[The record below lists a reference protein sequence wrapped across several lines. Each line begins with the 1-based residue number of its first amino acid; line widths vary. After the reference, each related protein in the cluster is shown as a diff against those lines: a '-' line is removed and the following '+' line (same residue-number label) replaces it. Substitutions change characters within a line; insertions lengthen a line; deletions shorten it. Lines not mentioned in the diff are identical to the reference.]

1 MESINL
7 MFKIDPNIDNSKIE
21 FNEFKDKIL
30 KDYKLAVLSRETSLL
45 GRKEVLTGKAKFGVF
60 GDGKELPQVVLNHFF
75 KEGDFRAGY
84 YRDQTILMGQNLLT
98 PKQFFSAL
106 YANPDLKEEPM
117 SGGRQMGAHFF
128 TPSINP
134 RGEWLDLTCQFNHSS
149 DISPTAGQ
157 IPRSIGLALASKI
170 YRNIDSDIKNKFTVR
185 GNEICWATIGNASTS
200 QGIFFEAMNA
210 AAVIQI
216 PLIMSVW
223 DDGYGISVD
232 NKIQTVKSSIS
243 EALMGFSSKNK
254 DKPLKI
260 FKVNGWDYSKMI
272 EVYSEAEKIARK
284 DHTPVLIHVDELTQ
298 PLGHSSS
305 GSHQRY
311 KSEERL
317 NWEKEFDCNVKF
329 KQWIIENNL
338 GTQNE
343 LKEIEESCIKIV
355 MESKVKAWD
364 SYQKPIIDLN
374 LELIGMLNKI
384 LISSNNDVNLKIW
397 IENLKSKKEY
407 IYKDLLNVAK
417 KTVRKFRKTN
427 NKDLIVLKNWIKNLH
442 EILQPKFN
450 SHLYSQT
457 KFKSKNIETVS
468 PRYNDDKKVDG
479 RIIIRDNFKSLMKKN
494 NKILLFGED
503 VGKIGDVNKGA
514 EGLQIIF
521 GENRIFD
528 TGIRETT
535 IIGKG
540 IGLALRGFRPIAE
553 IQYIDYILYCLQTL
567 SDDLSTYQYRTLGR
581 QSVPLIIRTRGHRL
595 EGIWHSGSPMGGLL
609 NFMRG
614 INILVPRNMTKAA
627 GFYNSVL
634 QTDEPALVVEP
645 LNGYRV
651 KEKMPINLGEYCYE
665 FGKIEILK
673 EGKDVSIVSYGSTL
687 NLVVDSIPEFDHLG
701 IDVEIIDV
709 QTLIPF
715 DVGNEI
721 LTSVKKTNRII
732 IIDEDVPGG
741 ASAYILHKLID
752 EQGIFN
758 YLDSP
763 PKTLTGKDHRP
774 SYGTDGDYFS
784 KPSVDDIVESVYQVM
799 NETNPNKYPRF

>member
-1 MESINL
+1 MSKTD
-7 MFKIDPNIDNSKIE
+7 FHTPNSKIK
-21 FNEFKDKIL
+21 FNDFKDKVL
-30 KDYKLAVLSRETSLL
+30 NDYKLAVLSRECSLL

-106 YANPDLKEEPM
+106 YANPDIKEEPM
-117 SGGRQMGAHFF
+117 SGGRQMGAHFV
-128 TPSINP
+128 TPSINS
-134 RGEWLDLTCQFNHSS
+134 RGEWLDLTSQFNHSS

-157 IPRSIGLALASKI
+157 IPRSIGLALASKL
-170 YRNIDSDIKNKFTVR
+170 YRNIDSEIKNKFTKR

-216 PLIMSVW
+216 PLVMSVW

-243 EALMGFSSKNK
+243 EALLGFSSKND

-260 FKVNGWDYSKMI
+260 FRVNGWDYI
-272 EVYSEAEKIARK
+272 EMVRVYSEAEKIARK
-284 DHTPVLIHVDELTQ
+284 NHTPVLIHVDELTQ

-317 NWEKEFDCNVKF
+317 NWEKEFDCNLKF
-329 KQWIIENNL
+329 KQWIIESKL
-338 GTQNE
+338 GTQGE
-343 LKEIEESCIKIV
+343 LQEIEDSCIKIV
-355 MESKVKAWD
+355 RESKIKAWD

-374 LELIGMLNKI
+374 FELLGILNKI
-384 LISSNNDVNLKIW
+384 LVSLNNDVNLKLW
-397 IENLKSKKEY
+397 IDNLKNKKEF
-407 IYKDLLNVAK
+407 IYKDLLQIAK
-417 KTVRKFRKTN
+417 KTVRKYRKTN
-427 NKDLIVLKNWIKNLH
+427 NQDLLILQNWIKKL
-442 EILQPKFN
+442 ESKLEPKFS

-457 KFKSKNIETVS
+457 KFKSKNIEAVS
-468 PRYNDDKKVDG
+468 PQFNDDKIVDG

-494 NKILLFGED
+494 NKIILFGED

-514 EGLQIIF
+514 EGLQMDF
-521 GENRIFD
+521 GENRVFD

-553 IQYIDYILYCLQTL
+553 IQYIDYVLYCLQTL

-614 INILVPRNMTKAA
+614 INFLVPRNMTKAA
-627 GFYNSVL
+627 GFYNSIM
-634 QTDEPALVVEP
+634 QTDEPALVIEP

-673 EGKDVSIVSYGSTL
+673 EGKDISIISYGSTL
-687 NLVVDSIPEFDHLG
+687 NLVINSVPEFEDLG
-701 IDVEIIDV
+701 IDVEIIDI

-715 DVGNEI
+715 DTDKEI
-721 LTSVKKTNRII
+721 LTSVRKTNRII

-752 EQGIFN
+752 KQEIFT

-763 PKTLTGKDHRP
+763 PKTLTAKEHRP

-784 KPSVDDIVESVYQVM
+784 KPSVDQIVESVYQIM
-799 NETNPNKYPRF
+799 NESNPKKYPFL

>member
-1 MESINL
+1 MSKTD
-7 MFKIDPNIDNSKIE
+7 FHTPNSKIK
-21 FNEFKDKIL
+21 FNDFKDKVL
-30 KDYKLAVLSRETSLL
+30 NDYKLAVLSRECSLL

-106 YANPDLKEEPM
+106 YANPDIKEEPM
-117 SGGRQMGAHFF
+117 SGGRQMGAHFV
-128 TPSINP
+128 TPSINS
-134 RGEWLDLTCQFNHSS
+134 RGEWLDLTSQFNHSS

-157 IPRSIGLALASKI
+157 IPRSIGLALASKL
-170 YRNIDSDIKNKFTVR
+170 YRNIDSEIKNKFTKR

-216 PLIMSVW
+216 PLVMSVW

-243 EALMGFSSKNK
+243 EALLGFSSKND

-260 FKVNGWDYSKMI
+260 FRVNGWDYI
-272 EVYSEAEKIARK
+272 EMVRVYSEAEKIARK
-284 DHTPVLIHVDELTQ
+284 NHTPVLIHVDELTQ

-317 NWEKEFDCNVKF
+317 NWEKEFDCNLKF
-329 KQWIIENNL
+329 KQWIIESKL
-338 GTQNE
+338 GTQGE
-343 LKEIEESCIKIV
+343 LQAIEDSCIKIV
-355 MESKVKAWD
+355 RESKIKAWD

-374 LELIGMLNKI
+374 FELLGILNKI
-384 LISSNNDVNLKIW
+384 LVSLNNDVNLKLW
-397 IENLKSKKEY
+397 IDNLKNKKEF
-407 IYKDLLNVAK
+407 IYKDLLQVAK
-417 KTVRKFRKTN
+417 KTVRKYRKTN
-427 NKDLIVLKNWIKNLH
+427 NQDLLILQNWIKKL
-442 EILQPKFN
+442 ESKLEPKFS

-457 KFKSKNIETVS
+457 KFKSKNIEAVS
-468 PRYNDDKKVDG
+468 PQFNDDKIVDG

-494 NKILLFGED
+494 NKIILFGED

-514 EGLQIIF
+514 EGLQMDF
-521 GENRIFD
+521 GENRVFD

-553 IQYIDYILYCLQTL
+553 IQYIDYVLYCLQTL

-614 INILVPRNMTKAA
+614 INFLVPRNMTKAA
-627 GFYNSVL
+627 GFYNSIM
-634 QTDEPALVVEP
+634 QTDEPALVIEP

-673 EGKDVSIVSYGSTL
+673 EGKDISIISYGSTL
-687 NLVVDSIPEFDHLG
+687 NLVIDSVPEFEDLG
-701 IDVEIIDV
+701 IDVEIIDI

-715 DVGNEI
+715 DTDKEI
-721 LTSVKKTNRII
+721 LTSVRKTNRII

-752 EQGIFN
+752 KQEIFT

-763 PKTLTGKDHRP
+763 PKTLTAKEHRP

-784 KPSVDDIVESVYQVM
+784 KPSVDQIVESVYQIM
-799 NETNPNKYPRF
+799 NESNPKKYPFL

>member
-1 MESINL
+1 
-7 MFKIDPNIDNSKIE
+7 
-21 FNEFKDKIL
+21 
-30 KDYKLAVLSRETSLL
+30 
-45 GRKEVLTGKAKFGVF
+45 
-60 GDGKELPQVVLNHFF
+60 
-75 KEGDFRAGY
+75 
-84 YRDQTILMGQNLLT
+84 MGQNLLT

-106 YANPDLKEEPM
+106 YANPDIKEEPM
-117 SGGRQMGAHFF
+117 SGGRQMGAHFV
-128 TPSINP
+128 TPSINS
-134 RGEWLDLTCQFNHSS
+134 RGEWLDLTSQFNHSS

-157 IPRSIGLALASKI
+157 IPRSIGLALASKL
-170 YRNIDSDIKNKFTVR
+170 YRNIDSEIKNKFTKR

-216 PLIMSVW
+216 PLVMSVW

-243 EALMGFSSKNK
+243 EALLGFSSKND

-260 FKVNGWDYSKMI
+260 FRVNGWDYI
-272 EVYSEAEKIARK
+272 EMVRVYSEAEKIAREN
-284 DHTPVLIHVDELTQ
+284 HTPVLIHVDELTQ

-317 NWEKEFDCNVKF
+317 NWEKEFDCNLKF
-329 KQWIIENNL
+329 KQWIIESKL
-338 GTQNE
+338 GTQGE
-343 LKEIEESCIKIV
+343 LQEIEDSCIKIV
-355 MESKVKAWD
+355 RESKIKAWD

-374 LELIGMLNKI
+374 FELLGILNKI
-384 LISSNNDVNLKIW
+384 LVSLNNDVSLKLWIDNLK
-397 IENLKSKKEY
+397 NKKEF
-407 IYKDLLNVAK
+407 IYKDLLQVAK
-417 KTVRKFRKTN
+417 KTVRKYRKTN
-427 NKDLIVLKNWIKNLH
+427 NQDLLILQNWIKKL
-442 EILQPKFN
+442 ESKLEPKFS

-457 KFKSKNIETVS
+457 KFKSKNIEPVS
-468 PRYNDDKKVDG
+468 PQFNDDKIVDG

-494 NKILLFGED
+494 NKIILFGED

-514 EGLQIIF
+514 EGLQMDF
-521 GENRIFD
+521 GENRVFD

-553 IQYIDYILYCLQTL
+553 IQYIDYVLYCLQTL

-614 INILVPRNMTKAA
+614 INFLVPRNMTKAA
-627 GFYNSVL
+627 GFYNSIM
-634 QTDEPALVVEP
+634 QTDEPALVIEP

-673 EGKDVSIVSYGSTL
+673 EGKDISIISYGSTL
-687 NLVVDSIPEFDHLG
+687 NLVIDSVPEFEDLG
-701 IDVEIIDV
+701 IDVEIIDI

-715 DVGNEI
+715 DTDKEI

-752 EQGIFN
+752 KQEIFT

-763 PKTLTGKDHRP
+763 PKTLTAKEHRP

-784 KPSVDDIVESVYQVM
+784 KPSVDQIVESVYQIM
-799 NETNPNKYPRF
+799 NESNPKKYPFL

>member
-1 MESINL
+1 L
-7 MFKIDPNIDNSKIE
+7 
-21 FNEFKDKIL
+21 
-30 KDYKLAVLSRETSLL
+30 
-45 GRKEVLTGKAKFGVF
+45 
-60 GDGKELPQVVLNHFF
+60 
-75 KEGDFRAGY
+75 
-84 YRDQTILMGQNLLT
+84 
-98 PKQFFSAL
+98 
-106 YANPDLKEEPM
+106 
-117 SGGRQMGAHFF
+117 
-128 TPSINP
+128 
-134 RGEWLDLTCQFNHSS
+134 
-149 DISPTAGQ
+149 
-157 IPRSIGLALASKI
+157 
-170 YRNIDSDIKNKFTVR
+170 
-185 GNEICWATIGNASTS
+185 
-200 QGIFFEAMNA
+200 
-210 AAVIQI
+210 
-216 PLIMSVW
+216 
-223 DDGYGISVD
+223 
-232 NKIQTVKSSIS
+232 
-243 EALMGFSSKNK
+243 GFSSKND

-260 FKVNGWDYSKMI
+260 FRVNGWDYTEMI
-272 EVYSEAEKIARK
+272 RVYSEAEKIARNN
-284 DHTPVLIHVDELTQ
+284 HTPVLIHVDELTQ

-305 GSHQRY
+305 GSHERY

-317 NWEKEFDCNVKF
+317 DWEKEFDCNLKF

-343 LKEIEESCIKIV
+343 LKEIEESCVKIV
-355 MESKVKAWD
+355 KESKVKAWE

-374 LELIGMLNKI
+374 LELIVILNKI

-397 IENLKSKKEY
+397 IENLKNKKEF
-407 IYKDLLNVAK
+407 IYKDLLQVAK
-417 KTVRKFRKTN
+417 KTVRKFRKYN
-427 NKDLIVLKNWIKNLH
+427 NKELTELKNWIENLQ

-457 KFKSKNIETVS
+457 KFKSKNIETIS
-468 PRYNDDKKVDG
+468 PKYNDHNKVDG
-479 RIIIRDNFKSLMKKN
+479 RLIIRDNFKSLMKN
-494 NKILLFGED
+494 NDKILLFGED

-514 EGLQIIF
+514 EGLQILF
-521 GENRIFD
+521 GENRVFD

-553 IQYIDYILYCLQTL
+553 VQYIDYILYCLQTL

-614 INILVPRNMTKAA
+614 INILVPRNMTIAA

-651 KEKMPINLGEYCYE
+651 KEKMPTNLGEYCYE

-673 EGKDVSIVSYGSTL
+673 QGKDISIVSYGSTL
-687 NLVVDSIPEFDHLG
+687 NLVIDSIPEFEHLG
-701 IDVEIIDV
+701 IDVEIVDI

-715 DVGNEI
+715 DVGEEI
-721 LTSVKKTNRII
+721 LKSVRKTNRII

-752 EQGIFN
+752 EQKIFS

-763 PKTLTGKDHRP
+763 PKTLTAKEHRP

-784 KPSVDDIVESVYQVM
+784 KPSVDEIVESVYQIM
-799 NETNPNKYPRF
+799 NESNPKRYPKL

>member
-1 MESINL
+1 MSRIDFNTSNT
-7 MFKIDPNIDNSKIE
+7 KIK
-21 FNEFKDKIL
+21 FNDFKDKIL
-30 KDYKLAVLSRETSLL
+30 NDYKLAVLSRECSIL

-75 KEGDFRAGY
+75 KEGDFRSGY

-106 YANPDLKEEPM
+106 YANPNIKEEPM
-117 SGGRQMGAHFF
+117 SGGRQMGAHFS

-157 IPRSIGLALASKI
+157 IPRSIGLALASKL
-170 YRNIDSDIKNKFTVR
+170 YRNIDKEVKNKFTKR

-210 AAVIQI
+210 AAIIQI

-243 EALMGFSSKNK
+243 EALLGFSSKTD

-260 FKVNGWDYSKMI
+260 FRVNGWDYTEMI
-272 EVYSEAEKIARK
+272 RVYSEAEKIARNN
-284 DHTPVLIHVDELTQ
+284 HTPVLIHVDELTQ

-305 GSHQRY
+305 GSHERY

-317 NWEKEFDCNVKF
+317 NWEKEFDCNLKF

-343 LKEIEESCIKIV
+343 LKEIEESCVKIV
-355 MESKVKAWD
+355 KESKVKAWE

-374 LELIGMLNKI
+374 LELIVILNKI
-384 LISSNNDVNLKIW
+384 LTSSNNDVNLKIW
-397 IENLKSKKEY
+397 IENLKNKKEF
-407 IYKDLLNVAK
+407 IYKDLLQVAK
-417 KTVRKFRKTN
+417 KTLRKFRKYN
-427 NKDLIVLKNWIKNLH
+427 NKELTELKNWIKNLQ

-457 KFKSKNIETVS
+457 KFKSKNIETIS
-468 PRYNDDKKVDG
+468 PKYNDQNKVDG
-479 RIIIRDNFKSLMKKN
+479 RVIIRDNFKSLMKN
-494 NKILLFGED
+494 NDKILLFGED

-514 EGLQIIF
+514 EGLQILF
-521 GENRIFD
+521 GENRVFD

-553 IQYIDYILYCLQTL
+553 VQYIDYILYCLQTL

-614 INILVPRNMTKAA
+614 INILVPRNMTIAA

-651 KEKMPINLGEYCYE
+651 KEKMPTNLGEYCYE

-673 EGKDVSIVSYGSTL
+673 QGKDISIVSYGSTL
-687 NLVVDSIPEFDHLG
+687 NLVIDSIPEFEHLG
-701 IDVEIIDV
+701 IDVEIVDI

-715 DVGNEI
+715 DVGEEI
-721 LTSVKKTNRII
+721 LKSVRKTNRII

-752 EQGIFN
+752 EQKIFS

-763 PKTLTGKDHRP
+763 PKTLTAKEHRP

-784 KPSVDDIVESVYQVM
+784 KPSVDEIVESVYQIM
-799 NETNPNKYPRF
+799 NESNPKRYPKL

>member
-1 MESINL
+1 MLEIYSHNDNPKIKFNG
-7 MFKIDPNIDNSKIE
+7 FKEKLLS
-21 FNEFKDKIL
+21 
-30 KDYKLAVLSRETSLL
+30 DYNLAVLSRECSLI
-45 GRKEVLTGKAKFGVF
+45 GRKEVLSGKAKFGVF

-106 YANPDLKEEPM
+106 YANPNIKEEPM
-117 SGGRQMGAHFF
+117 SGGRQMGAHFG
-128 TPSINP
+128 TPSIND
-134 RGEWLDLTCQFNHSS
+134 RGEWLDLTSKYNHTS

-157 IPRSIGLALASKI
+157 IPRSVGLALASKL
-170 YRNIDSDIKNKFTVR
+170 YRNINGEIKNKFTR
-185 GNEICWATIGNASTS
+185 NGNEICWATIGNASTS

-210 AAVIQI
+210 ASIIQI
-216 PLIMSVW
+216 PLVMSVW

-243 EALMGFSSKNK
+243 EALSGFSSIN
-254 DKPLKI
+254 DNKPLKI
-260 FKVNGWDYSKMI
+260 FRVNGWDYSKMI
-272 EVYSEAEKIARK
+272 EVYSEAEEIARK
-284 DHTPVLIHVDELTQ
+284 NHIPVLIHIDELTQ

-305 GSHQRY
+305 GSHERY

-317 NWEKEFDCNVKF
+317 RWEKEFDCNLKF
-329 KQWIIENNL
+329 RQWIIKHNL
-338 GTQNE
+338 ATDNE
-343 LKEIEESCIKIV
+343 LNEIEESCKIIV
-355 MESKVKAWD
+355 KESKIIAWE
-364 SYQKPIIDLN
+364 SYQKPIKNSN
-374 LELIGMLNKI
+374 LELLEILNKI
-384 LISSNNDVNLKIW
+384 FENTNNDVNLKIW
-397 IENLKSKKEY
+397 IDSLKNKKEF
-407 IYKDLLNVAK
+407 IYKDLLQVAK
-417 KTVRKFRKTN
+417 KTIRKFRKTD
-427 NKDLIVLKNWIKNLH
+427 KKELLLLKNWIKNLNVK
-442 EILQPKFN
+442 LKSKFS

-457 KFKSKNIETVS
+457 KFRSKNIDPVLPKYDNAEI
-468 PRYNDDKKVDG
+468 VDG

-514 EGLQIIF
+514 EGLQIDF
-521 GENRIFD
+521 GENRVFD

-553 IQYIDYILYCLQTL
+553 IQYIDYVLYCLQTL
-567 SDDLSTYQYRTLGR
+567 SDDLSTILYRTVGS
-581 QSVPLIIRTRGHRL
+581 QPAPLTIRTRGHRL

-614 INILVPRNMTKAA
+614 INFLVPRNMTKAA
-627 GFYNSVL
+627 GFYNSIM
-634 QTDEPALVVEP
+634 QTDEPAFIIEP
-645 LNGYRV
+645 LNAYRV
-651 KEKMPINLGEYCYE
+651 KEKMPTNLGEYCYE

-673 EGKDVSIVSYGSTL
+673 EGKDISIISYGSTL
-687 NLVVDSIPEFDHLG
+687 NLVIDSIPEFDDLG
-701 IDVEIIDV
+701 IDVEVIDI

-715 DVGNEI
+715 DIGKDI
-721 LTSVKKTNRII
+721 LISVKKTNRVI

-741 ASAYILHKLID
+741 ASSYILHKLID

-763 PKTLTGKDHRP
+763 PKTLTAKDHRP
-774 SYGTDGDYFS
+774 PYGTDGDYFS
-784 KPSVDDIVESVYQVM
+784 KPSVDEIIESVYRIM
-799 NETNPNKYPRF
+799 NESNPKKYPLL

>member
-1 MESINL
+1 MSKTDFHTPN
-7 MFKIDPNIDNSKIE
+7 FKIK
-21 FNEFKDKIL
+21 FNDFKNKVL
-30 KDYKLAVLSRETSLL
+30 NDYKLAVLSRECSLL

-106 YANPDLKEEPM
+106 YANPDIEEEPM
-117 SGGRQMGAHFF
+117 SGGRQMGAHFV
-128 TPSINP
+128 TPSINS
-134 RGEWLDLTCQFNHSS
+134 RGEWLDLTSQFNHSS

-157 IPRSIGLALASKI
+157 IPRSIGLALASKL
-170 YRNIDSDIKNKFTVR
+170 YRNIDSEIKNKFTKR

-216 PLIMSVW
+216 PLVMSVW

-243 EALMGFSSKNK
+243 EALLGFSSKND

-260 FKVNGWDYSKMI
+260 FRVNGWDYI
-272 EVYSEAEKIARK
+272 EMVRVYSEAEKIAREN
-284 DHTPVLIHVDELTQ
+284 HTPVLIHVDELTQ

-317 NWEKEFDCNVKF
+317 NWEKEFDCNLKF
-329 KQWIIENNL
+329 KQWIIESKL
-338 GTQNE
+338 GTQGE
-343 LKEIEESCIKIV
+343 LQAIEDSCIKIV
-355 MESKVKAWD
+355 RESKIKAWD
-364 SYQKPIIDLN
+364 SYQKPIKDLN
-374 LELIGMLNKI
+374 FELLEILNKI
-384 LISSNNDVNLKIW
+384 LVSLNNDVNLKLW
-397 IENLKSKKEY
+397 IDNLKNKKEF
-407 IYKDLLNVAK
+407 IYKDLLQIAK
-417 KTVRKFRKTN
+417 KTVRKYRKTN
-427 NKDLIVLKNWIKNLH
+427 NQDLLILKNWIKKL
-442 EILQPKFN
+442 ESKLEPKFS

-457 KFKSKNIETVS
+457 KFKSKNIEPVS
-468 PRYNDDKKVDG
+468 PQFNDDKTVDG

-494 NKILLFGED
+494 NKIILFGED

-514 EGLQIIF
+514 EGLQMDF
-521 GENRIFD
+521 GENRVFD

-553 IQYIDYILYCLQTL
+553 IQYIDYVLYCLQTL

-614 INILVPRNMTKAA
+614 INFLVPRNMTKAA
-627 GFYNSVL
+627 GFYNSIM
-634 QTDEPALVVEP
+634 QTDEPALVIEP

-673 EGKDVSIVSYGSTL
+673 EGKDISIISYGSTL
-687 NLVVDSIPEFDHLG
+687 NLVIDSVPEFEDLG
-701 IDVEIIDV
+701 IDVEIIDI

-715 DVGNEI
+715 DTDKEI

-752 EQGIFN
+752 KQEIFT

-763 PKTLTGKDHRP
+763 PKTLTAKEHRP

-784 KPSVDDIVESVYQVM
+784 KPSVDQIVESVYQIM
-799 NETNPNKYPRF
+799 NESNPKKYPFL

>member
-1 MESINL
+1 MSRIDFNTSNT
-7 MFKIDPNIDNSKIE
+7 KIK
-21 FNEFKDKIL
+21 FNDFKDKIL
-30 KDYKLAVLSRETSLL
+30 NDYKLAVLSRECSIL

-75 KEGDFRAGY
+75 KEGDFRSGY

-106 YANPDLKEEPM
+106 YANPNIKEEPM
-117 SGGRQMGAHFF
+117 SGGRQMGAHFS

-157 IPRSIGLALASKI
+157 IPRSIGLALASKL
-170 YRNIDSDIKNKFTVR
+170 YRNIDKEVKNKFTKR

-210 AAVIQI
+210 AAIIQI

-243 EALMGFSSKNK
+243 EALLGFSSKTD

-260 FKVNGWDYSKMI
+260 FRVNGWDYTEMI
-272 EVYSEAEKIARK
+272 RVYSEAEKIARNN
-284 DHTPVLIHVDELTQ
+284 HTPVLIHVDELTQ

-305 GSHQRY
+305 GSHERY

-317 NWEKEFDCNVKF
+317 NWEKEFDCNLKF

-343 LKEIEESCIKIV
+343 LKEIEESCVKIV
-355 MESKVKAWD
+355 KESKVKAWE

-374 LELIGMLNKI
+374 LELIVILNKI
-384 LISSNNDVNLKIW
+384 LTSSNNDVNLKIW
-397 IENLKSKKEY
+397 IENLKNKKEF
-407 IYKDLLNVAK
+407 IYKDLLQVAK
-417 KTVRKFRKTN
+417 KTVRKFRKYN
-427 NKDLIVLKNWIKNLH
+427 NKELTELKNWIKNLQ

-457 KFKSKNIETVS
+457 KFKSKNIETIS
-468 PRYNDDKKVDG
+468 PKYNDQNKVDG
-479 RIIIRDNFKSLMKKN
+479 RVIIRDNFKSLMKN
-494 NKILLFGED
+494 NDKILLFGED

-514 EGLQIIF
+514 EGLQILF
-521 GENRIFD
+521 GENRVFD

-553 IQYIDYILYCLQTL
+553 VQYIDYILYCLQTL

-614 INILVPRNMTKAA
+614 INILVPRNMTIAA
-627 GFYNSVL
+627 GFYNSAL

-651 KEKMPINLGEYCYE
+651 KEKMPINLGEFCYE

-673 EGKDVSIVSYGSTL
+673 QGKDISIVSYGSTL
-687 NLVVDSIPEFDHLG
+687 NLVIDSIPEFEHLG
-701 IDVEIIDV
+701 IDVEIVDI

-715 DVGNEI
+715 DVGEEI
-721 LTSVKKTNRII
+721 LKSVRKTNRII

-752 EQGIFN
+752 EQKIFS

-763 PKTLTGKDHRP
+763 PKTLTAKEHRP

-784 KPSVDDIVESVYQVM
+784 KPSVDEIVESVYQIM
-799 NETNPNKYPRF
+799 NESNPKRYPKL

>member
-1 MESINL
+1 MSRIDFNTSNT
-7 MFKIDPNIDNSKIE
+7 KIK
-21 FNEFKDKIL
+21 FNDFKDKIL
-30 KDYKLAVLSRETSLL
+30 NDYKLAVLSRECSIL

-75 KEGDFRAGY
+75 KEGDFRSGY

-106 YANPDLKEEPM
+106 YANPNIKEEPM
-117 SGGRQMGAHFF
+117 SGGRQMGAHFS

-157 IPRSIGLALASKI
+157 IPRSIGLALASKL
-170 YRNIDSDIKNKFTVR
+170 YRNIDKEVKNKFTKR

-210 AAVIQI
+210 AAIIQI

-243 EALMGFSSKNK
+243 EALLGFSSKTD

-260 FKVNGWDYSKMI
+260 FRVNGWDYTEMI
-272 EVYSEAEKIARK
+272 RVYSEAEKIARNN
-284 DHTPVLIHVDELTQ
+284 HTPVLIHVDELTQ

-305 GSHQRY
+305 GSHERY

-317 NWEKEFDCNVKF
+317 NWEKEFDCNLKF

-343 LKEIEESCIKIV
+343 LKEIEESCVKIV
-355 MESKVKAWD
+355 KESKVKAWE

-374 LELIGMLNKI
+374 LELIVILNKI
-384 LISSNNDVNLKIW
+384 LTSSNNDVNLKIW
-397 IENLKSKKEY
+397 IENLKNKKEF
-407 IYKDLLNVAK
+407 IYKDLLQVAK
-417 KTVRKFRKTN
+417 KTVRKFRKYN
-427 NKDLIVLKNWIKNLH
+427 NKELTELKNWIKNLQ

-457 KFKSKNIETVS
+457 KFKSKNIETIS
-468 PRYNDDKKVDG
+468 PKYNDQNKVDG
-479 RIIIRDNFKSLMKKN
+479 RVIIRDNFKSLMKN
-494 NKILLFGED
+494 NDKILLFGED

-514 EGLQIIF
+514 EGLQILF
-521 GENRIFD
+521 GENRVFD

-553 IQYIDYILYCLQTL
+553 VQYIDYILYCLQTL

-614 INILVPRNMTKAA
+614 INILVPRNMTIAA
-627 GFYNSVL
+627 GFYNSAL

-651 KEKMPINLGEYCYE
+651 KEKMPTNLGEYCYE

-673 EGKDVSIVSYGSTL
+673 QGKDISIVSYGSTL
-687 NLVVDSIPEFDHLG
+687 NLVIDSIPEFEHLG
-701 IDVEIIDV
+701 IDVEIVDI

-715 DVGNEI
+715 DVGEEI
-721 LTSVKKTNRII
+721 LKSVRKTNRII

-752 EQGIFN
+752 EQKIFS

-763 PKTLTGKDHRP
+763 PKTLTAKEHRP

-784 KPSVDDIVESVYQVM
+784 KPSVDEIVESVYQIM
-799 NETNPNKYPRF
+799 NESNPKRYPKL

>member
-1 MESINL
+1 MSKTDFHTL
-7 MFKIDPNIDNSKIE
+7 NSKIK
-21 FNEFKDKIL
+21 FNDFKDKVL
-30 KDYKLAVLSRETSLL
+30 NDYKLAVLSRECSLL

-106 YANPDLKEEPM
+106 YANPDIKEEPM
-117 SGGRQMGAHFF
+117 SGGRQMGAHFV
-128 TPSINP
+128 TPSINS
-134 RGEWLDLTCQFNHSS
+134 RGEWLDLTSQFNHSS

-157 IPRSIGLALASKI
+157 IPRSIGLALASKL
-170 YRNIDSDIKNKFTVR
+170 YRNIDSEIKNKFTKR

-216 PLIMSVW
+216 PLVMSVW

-243 EALMGFSSKNK
+243 EALLGFSSKND

-260 FKVNGWDYSKMI
+260 FRVNGWDYI
-272 EVYSEAEKIARK
+272 EMVRVYSEAEKIAREN
-284 DHTPVLIHVDELTQ
+284 HTPVLIHVDELTQ

-317 NWEKEFDCNVKF
+317 NWEKEFDCNLKF
-329 KQWIIENNL
+329 KQWIIESKL
-338 GTQNE
+338 GTQGE
-343 LKEIEESCIKIV
+343 LQEIEDSCIKIV
-355 MESKVKAWD
+355 RESKIKAWD

-374 LELIGMLNKI
+374 FELLGILNKI
-384 LISSNNDVNLKIW
+384 LVSLNNDVSLKLWIDNLK
-397 IENLKSKKEY
+397 NKKEF
-407 IYKDLLNVAK
+407 IYKDLLQVAK
-417 KTVRKFRKTN
+417 KTVRKYRKTN
-427 NKDLIVLKNWIKNLH
+427 NQDLLILQNWIKKL
-442 EILQPKFN
+442 ESKLEPKFS

-457 KFKSKNIETVS
+457 KFKSKNIEPVS
-468 PRYNDDKKVDG
+468 PQFNDDKIVDG

-494 NKILLFGED
+494 NKIILFGED

-514 EGLQIIF
+514 EGLQMDF
-521 GENRIFD
+521 GENRVFD

-553 IQYIDYILYCLQTL
+553 IQYIDYVLYCLQTL

-614 INILVPRNMTKAA
+614 INFLVPRNMTKAA
-627 GFYNSVL
+627 GFYNSIM
-634 QTDEPALVVEP
+634 QTDEPALVIEP

-673 EGKDVSIVSYGSTL
+673 EGKDISIISYGSTL
-687 NLVVDSIPEFDHLG
+687 NLVIDSVPEFEDLG
-701 IDVEIIDV
+701 IDVEIIDI

-715 DVGNEI
+715 DTDKEI

-752 EQGIFN
+752 KQEIFT

-763 PKTLTGKDHRP
+763 PKTLTAKEHRP

-784 KPSVDDIVESVYQVM
+784 KPSVDQIVESVYQIM
-799 NETNPNKYPRF
+799 NESNPKKYPFL

>member
-1 MESINL
+1 MSKTDFHTL
-7 MFKIDPNIDNSKIE
+7 NSKIK
-21 FNEFKDKIL
+21 FNDFKNKVL
-30 KDYKLAVLSRETSLL
+30 NDYKLAVLSRECSLL

-106 YANPDLKEEPM
+106 YANPDIKEEPM
-117 SGGRQMGAHFF
+117 SGGRQMGAHFV
-128 TPSINP
+128 TPSINS
-134 RGEWLDLTCQFNHSS
+134 RGEWLDLTSQFNHSS

-157 IPRSIGLALASKI
+157 IPRSIGLALASKL
-170 YRNIDSDIKNKFTVR
+170 YRNIDSEIKNKFTKR

-216 PLIMSVW
+216 PLVMSVW

-243 EALMGFSSKNK
+243 EALLGFSSKND

-260 FKVNGWDYSKMI
+260 FRVNGWDYI
-272 EVYSEAEKIARK
+272 EMVRVYSEAEKIAREN
-284 DHTPVLIHVDELTQ
+284 HTPVLIHVDELTQ

-317 NWEKEFDCNVKF
+317 NWEKEFDCNLKF
-329 KQWIIENNL
+329 KQWIIESKL
-338 GTQNE
+338 GTQGE
-343 LKEIEESCIKIV
+343 LQEIEDSCIKIV
-355 MESKVKAWD
+355 RESKIKAWD

-374 LELIGMLNKI
+374 FELLGILNKI
-384 LISSNNDVNLKIW
+384 LVSSNNDVNLKLW
-397 IENLKSKKEY
+397 IDNLKNKKEF
-407 IYKDLLNVAK
+407 IYKDLLQVAK
-417 KTVRKFRKTN
+417 KTVRKYRKTN
-427 NKDLIVLKNWIKNLH
+427 NQDLLILQNWIKKL
-442 EILQPKFN
+442 ESKLEPKFS

-457 KFKSKNIETVS
+457 KFKSKNIEPVS
-468 PRYNDDKKVDG
+468 PQFNDDKIVDG

-494 NKILLFGED
+494 NKIILFGED

-514 EGLQIIF
+514 EGLQMDF
-521 GENRIFD
+521 GENRVFD

-553 IQYIDYILYCLQTL
+553 IQYIDYVLYCLQTL

-614 INILVPRNMTKAA
+614 INFLVPRNMTKAA
-627 GFYNSVL
+627 GFYNSIM
-634 QTDEPALVVEP
+634 QTDEPALVIEP

-673 EGKDVSIVSYGSTL
+673 EGKDISIISYGSTL
-687 NLVVDSIPEFDHLG
+687 NLVIDSVPEFEDLG
-701 IDVEIIDV
+701 IDVEIIDI

-715 DVGNEI
+715 DTDKEI

-752 EQGIFN
+752 KQKIFT

-763 PKTLTGKDHRP
+763 PKTLTAKEHRP

-784 KPSVDDIVESVYQVM
+784 KPSVDQIVESVYQIM
-799 NETNPNKYPRF
+799 NESNPKKYPFL

>member
-1 MESINL
+1 
-7 MFKIDPNIDNSKIE
+7 MFYK
-21 FNEFKDKIL
+21 FNDFKNKVL
-30 KDYKLAVLSRETSLL
+30 NNYKLAVLSRECSLL

-106 YANPDLKEEPM
+106 YANPDIKEEPM
-117 SGGRQMGAHFF
+117 SGGRQMGAHFV
-128 TPSINP
+128 TPSINS
-134 RGEWLDLTCQFNHSS
+134 RGEWLDLTSQYNHSS

-157 IPRSIGLALASKI
+157 IPRSIGLALASKL
-170 YRNIDSDIKNKFTVR
+170 YRNIDSEIKNKFTKR

-216 PLIMSVW
+216 PLVMSVW

-243 EALMGFSSKNK
+243 EALLGFSSKNN

-260 FKVNGWDYSKMI
+260 FRVNGWDYI
-272 EVYSEAEKIARK
+272 EMVRVYSEAEKIARK
-284 DHTPVLIHVDELTQ
+284 NHTPVLIHVDELTQ

-317 NWEKEFDCNVKF
+317 NWEKEFDCNLKF
-329 KQWIIENNL
+329 KQWIIESKL
-338 GTQNE
+338 GTQGE
-343 LKEIEESCIKIV
+343 LQAIEDSCIKIV
-355 MESKVKAWD
+355 RESKIKAWD

-374 LELIGMLNKI
+374 FELLGILNKI
-384 LISSNNDVNLKIW
+384 LVSLNNDVNLKLW
-397 IENLKSKKEY
+397 IDNLKNKKEF
-407 IYKDLLNVAK
+407 IYKDLLQIAK
-417 KTVRKFRKTN
+417 KTVRKYRKTN
-427 NKDLIVLKNWIKNLH
+427 NQDLLILQNWIKKL
-442 EILQPKFN
+442 ESKLEPKFS

-457 KFKSKNIETVS
+457 KFKSKNIEAVS
-468 PRYNDDKKVDG
+468 PQFNDDKIVDG

-494 NKILLFGED
+494 NKIILFGED

-514 EGLQIIF
+514 EGLQMDF
-521 GENRIFD
+521 GENRVFD

-553 IQYIDYILYCLQTL
+553 IQYIDYVLYCLQTL

-614 INILVPRNMTKAA
+614 INFLVPRNMTKAA
-627 GFYNSVL
+627 GFYNSIM
-634 QTDEPALVVEP
+634 QTDEPALVIEP

-673 EGKDVSIVSYGSTL
+673 EGKDISIISYGSTL
-687 NLVVDSIPEFDHLG
+687 NLVIDSVPEFEDLG
-701 IDVEIIDV
+701 IDVEIIDI

-715 DVGNEI
+715 DTDKEI
-721 LTSVKKTNRII
+721 LTSVRKTNRII

-752 EQGIFN
+752 KQEIFT

-763 PKTLTGKDHRP
+763 PKTLTAKEHRP

-784 KPSVDDIVESVYQVM
+784 KPSVDQIVESVYQIM
-799 NETNPNKYPRF
+799 NESNPKKYPFL

>member
-1 MESINL
+1 
-7 MFKIDPNIDNSKIE
+7 
-21 FNEFKDKIL
+21 
-30 KDYKLAVLSRETSLL
+30 
-45 GRKEVLTGKAKFGVF
+45 
-60 GDGKELPQVVLNHFF
+60 
-75 KEGDFRAGY
+75 
-84 YRDQTILMGQNLLT
+84 MGQNLLT

-106 YANPDLKEEPM
+106 YANPDIKEEPM
-117 SGGRQMGAHFF
+117 SGGRQMGAHFV
-128 TPSINP
+128 TPSINS
-134 RGEWLDLTCQFNHSS
+134 RGEWLDLTSQFNHSS

-157 IPRSIGLALASKI
+157 IPRSIGLALASKL
-170 YRNIDSDIKNKFTVR
+170 YRNIDSEIKNKFTKR

-216 PLIMSVW
+216 PLVMSVW

-243 EALMGFSSKNK
+243 EALLGFSSKNN

-260 FKVNGWDYSKMI
+260 FRVNGWDYI
-272 EVYSEAEKIARK
+272 EMVRVYSEAEKIAREN
-284 DHTPVLIHVDELTQ
+284 HTPVLIHVDELTQ

-317 NWEKEFDCNVKF
+317 NWEKEFDCNLKF
-329 KQWIIENNL
+329 KQWIIESKL
-338 GTQNE
+338 GTQGE
-343 LKEIEESCIKIV
+343 LQEIEDSCIKIV
-355 MESKVKAWD
+355 RESKIKAWD

-374 LELIGMLNKI
+374 FELLGILNKI
-384 LISSNNDVNLKIW
+384 LVSLNNDVSLKLWIDNLK
-397 IENLKSKKEY
+397 NKKEF
-407 IYKDLLNVAK
+407 IYKDLLQIAK
-417 KTVRKFRKTN
+417 KTVRKYRKTN
-427 NKDLIVLKNWIKNLH
+427 NQDLLILQNWIKKL
-442 EILQPKFN
+442 ESKLEPKFS

-457 KFKSKNIETVS
+457 KFKSKNIEAVS
-468 PRYNDDKKVDG
+468 PQFNDDKIVDG

-494 NKILLFGED
+494 NKIILFGED

-514 EGLQIIF
+514 EGLQMDF
-521 GENRIFD
+521 GENRVFD

-553 IQYIDYILYCLQTL
+553 IQYIDYVLYCLQTL

-614 INILVPRNMTKAA
+614 INFLVPRNMTKAA
-627 GFYNSVL
+627 GFYNSIM
-634 QTDEPALVVEP
+634 QTDEPALVIEP

-673 EGKDVSIVSYGSTL
+673 EGKDISIISYGSTL
-687 NLVVDSIPEFDHLG
+687 NLVINSVPEFEDLG
-701 IDVEIIDV
+701 IDVEIIDI

-715 DVGNEI
+715 DTDKEI
-721 LTSVKKTNRII
+721 LTSVRKTNRII

-752 EQGIFN
+752 KQEIFT

-763 PKTLTGKDHRP
+763 PKTLTAKEHRP

-784 KPSVDDIVESVYQVM
+784 KPSVDQIVESVYQIM
-799 NETNPNKYPRF
+799 NESNPKKYPFL

>member
-1 MESINL
+1 MSRIDFNTSNT
-7 MFKIDPNIDNSKIE
+7 KIK
-21 FNEFKDKIL
+21 FNDFKDKIL
-30 KDYKLAVLSRETSLL
+30 NDYKLAVLSRECSIL

-75 KEGDFRAGY
+75 KEGDFRSGY

-106 YANPDLKEEPM
+106 YANPNIKEEPM
-117 SGGRQMGAHFF
+117 SGGRQMGAHFS

-157 IPRSIGLALASKI
+157 IPRSIGLALASKL
-170 YRNIDSDIKNKFTVR
+170 YRNIDKEVKNKFTKR

-243 EALMGFSSKNK
+243 EALLGFSSKTD

-260 FKVNGWDYSKMI
+260 FRVNGWDYTEMI
-272 EVYSEAEKIARK
+272 RVYSEAEKIARNN
-284 DHTPVLIHVDELTQ
+284 HTPVLIHVDELTQ

-305 GSHQRY
+305 GSHERY

-317 NWEKEFDCNVKF
+317 NWEKEFDCNLKF

-343 LKEIEESCIKIV
+343 LKEIEESCVKIV
-355 MESKVKAWD
+355 KESKVKAWE
-364 SYQKPIIDLN
+364 SYQKPIVDLN
-374 LELIGMLNKI
+374 LELIVILNKI

-397 IENLKSKKEY
+397 IENLKNKKEF
-407 IYKDLLNVAK
+407 IYKDLLQIAK
-417 KTVRKFRKTN
+417 KTVRKFRIYN
-427 NKDLIVLKNWIKNLH
+427 NKELTELKNWIKNLQ

-457 KFKSKNIETVS
+457 KFKSKNIETIS
-468 PRYNDDKKVDG
+468 PKYNDQNKVDG
-479 RIIIRDNFKSLMKKN
+479 RVIIRDNFKSLMKN
-494 NKILLFGED
+494 NDKILLFGED

-514 EGLQIIF
+514 EGLQILF
-521 GENRIFD
+521 GENRVFD

-553 IQYIDYILYCLQTL
+553 VQYIDYILYCLQTL

-614 INILVPRNMTKAA
+614 INILVPRNMTIAA

-651 KEKMPINLGEYCYE
+651 KEKMPTNLGEYCYE

-673 EGKDVSIVSYGSTL
+673 QGKDISIVSYGSTL
-687 NLVVDSIPEFDHLG
+687 NLVIDSIPEFEHLG
-701 IDVEIIDV
+701 IDVEIVDI

-715 DVGNEI
+715 DVGEEI
-721 LTSVKKTNRII
+721 LKSVRKTNRII

-752 EQGIFN
+752 EQKIFS

-763 PKTLTGKDHRP
+763 PKTLTAKEHRP

-784 KPSVDDIVESVYQVM
+784 KPSVDEIVESVYQIM
-799 NETNPNKYPRF
+799 NESNPKRYPKL

>member
-1 MESINL
+1 MSRIDFNTSNT
-7 MFKIDPNIDNSKIE
+7 KIK
-21 FNEFKDKIL
+21 FNDFKDKIL
-30 KDYKLAVLSRETSLL
+30 NDYKLAVLSRECSIL

-75 KEGDFRAGY
+75 KEGDFRSGY

-106 YANPDLKEEPM
+106 YANPNIKEEPM
-117 SGGRQMGAHFF
+117 SGGRQMGAHFS

-157 IPRSIGLALASKI
+157 IPRSIGLALASKL
-170 YRNIDSDIKNKFTVR
+170 YRNIDKEVKNKFTKR

-210 AAVIQI
+210 AAIIQI

-243 EALMGFSSKNK
+243 EALLGFSSKTD

-260 FKVNGWDYSKMI
+260 FRVNGWDYTEMI
-272 EVYSEAEKIARK
+272 RVYSEAEKIARNN
-284 DHTPVLIHVDELTQ
+284 HTPVLIHVDELTQ

-305 GSHQRY
+305 GSHERY

-317 NWEKEFDCNVKF
+317 NWEKEFDCNLKF

-343 LKEIEESCIKIV
+343 LKEIEESCVKIV
-355 MESKVKAWD
+355 KESKVKAWE

-374 LELIGMLNKI
+374 LELIVILNKI
-384 LISSNNDVNLKIW
+384 LTSSNNDVNLKIW
-397 IENLKSKKEY
+397 IENLKNKKEF
-407 IYKDLLNVAK
+407 IYKDLLQVAK
-417 KTVRKFRKTN
+417 KTVRKFRKYN
-427 NKDLIVLKNWIKNLH
+427 NKELTELKNWIKNLQ

-457 KFKSKNIETVS
+457 KFKSKNIETIS
-468 PRYNDDKKVDG
+468 PKYNDQNKVDG
-479 RIIIRDNFKSLMKKN
+479 RVIIRDNFKSLMKN
-494 NKILLFGED
+494 NDKILLFGED

-514 EGLQIIF
+514 EGLQILF
-521 GENRIFD
+521 GENRVFD

-553 IQYIDYILYCLQTL
+553 VQYIDYILYCLQTL

-614 INILVPRNMTKAA
+614 INILVPRNMTIAA

-651 KEKMPINLGEYCYE
+651 KEKMPTNLGEYCYE

-673 EGKDVSIVSYGSTL
+673 QGKDISIVSYGSTL
-687 NLVVDSIPEFDHLG
+687 NLVIDSIPEFEHLG
-701 IDVEIIDV
+701 IDVEIVDI

-715 DVGNEI
+715 DVGEEI
-721 LTSVKKTNRII
+721 LKSVRKTNRII

-752 EQGIFN
+752 EQKIFS

-763 PKTLTGKDHRP
+763 PKTLTAKEHRP

-784 KPSVDDIVESVYQVM
+784 KPSVDEIVESVYQIM
-799 NETNPNKYPRF
+799 NESNPKRYPKL

>member
-1 MESINL
+1 MSKTDFHTPN
-7 MFKIDPNIDNSKIE
+7 FKIK
-21 FNEFKDKIL
+21 FNDFKDKVL
-30 KDYKLAVLSRETSLL
+30 NDYKLAVLSRECSLL

-106 YANPDLKEEPM
+106 YANPDIKEEPM
-117 SGGRQMGAHFF
+117 SGGRQMGAHFV
-128 TPSINP
+128 TPSINS
-134 RGEWLDLTCQFNHSS
+134 RGEWLDLTSQFNHSS

-157 IPRSIGLALASKI
+157 IPRSIGLALASKL
-170 YRNIDSDIKNKFTVR
+170 YRNIDSEIKNKFTKR

-216 PLIMSVW
+216 PLVMSVW

-243 EALMGFSSKNK
+243 EALLGFSSKND

-260 FKVNGWDYSKMI
+260 FRVNGWDYI
-272 EVYSEAEKIARK
+272 EMVRVYSEAEKIARK
-284 DHTPVLIHVDELTQ
+284 NHTPVLIHVDELTQ

-317 NWEKEFDCNVKF
+317 NWEKEFDCNLKF
-329 KQWIIENNL
+329 KQWIIESKL
-338 GTQNE
+338 GTQGE
-343 LKEIEESCIKIV
+343 LQEIEDSCIKIV
-355 MESKVKAWD
+355 RESKIKAWD

-374 LELIGMLNKI
+374 FELLGILNKI
-384 LISSNNDVNLKIW
+384 LVSLNNDVSLKLWIDNLK
-397 IENLKSKKEY
+397 NKKEF
-407 IYKDLLNVAK
+407 IYKDLLQIAK
-417 KTVRKFRKTN
+417 KTVRKYRKTN
-427 NKDLIVLKNWIKNLH
+427 NQDLLILQNWIKKL
-442 EILQPKFN
+442 ESKLEPKFS

-457 KFKSKNIETVS
+457 KFKSKNIEAVS
-468 PRYNDDKKVDG
+468 PQFNDDKIVDG

-494 NKILLFGED
+494 NKIILFGED

-514 EGLQIIF
+514 EGLQMDF
-521 GENRIFD
+521 GENRVFD

-553 IQYIDYILYCLQTL
+553 IQYIDYVLYCLQTL

-614 INILVPRNMTKAA
+614 INFLVPRNMTKAA
-627 GFYNSVL
+627 GFYNSIM
-634 QTDEPALVVEP
+634 QTDEPALVIEP

-673 EGKDVSIVSYGSTL
+673 EGKDISIISYGSTL
-687 NLVVDSIPEFDHLG
+687 NLVINSVPEFEDLG
-701 IDVEIIDV
+701 IDVEIIDI

-715 DVGNEI
+715 DTDKEI
-721 LTSVKKTNRII
+721 LTSVRKTNRII

-752 EQGIFN
+752 KQEIFT

-763 PKTLTGKDHRP
+763 PKTLTAKEHRP

-784 KPSVDDIVESVYQVM
+784 KPSVDQIVESVYQIM
-799 NETNPNKYPRF
+799 NESNPKKYPFL

>member
-1 MESINL
+1 MSRIDFNTSNT
-7 MFKIDPNIDNSKIE
+7 KIK
-21 FNEFKDKIL
+21 FNDFKDKIL
-30 KDYKLAVLSRETSLL
+30 NDYKLAVLSRECSIL

-75 KEGDFRAGY
+75 KEGDFRSGY

-106 YANPDLKEEPM
+106 YANPNIKEEPM
-117 SGGRQMGAHFF
+117 SGGRQMGAHFS

-157 IPRSIGLALASKI
+157 IPRSIGLALASKL
-170 YRNIDSDIKNKFTVR
+170 YRNIDKEVKNKFTKR

-243 EALMGFSSKNK
+243 EALSGFSSKTD

-260 FKVNGWDYSKMI
+260 FRVNGWDYTEMI
-272 EVYSEAEKIARK
+272 RVYSEAEKIARNN
-284 DHTPVLIHVDELTQ
+284 HTPVLIHVDELTQ

-305 GSHQRY
+305 GSHERY

-317 NWEKEFDCNVKF
+317 NWEKEFDCNLKF

-343 LKEIEESCIKIV
+343 LKEIEESCVKIV
-355 MESKVKAWD
+355 KESKVKAWE

-374 LELIGMLNKI
+374 LELIVILNKI

-397 IENLKSKKEY
+397 IENLKNKKEF
-407 IYKDLLNVAK
+407 IYKDLLQVAK
-417 KTVRKFRKTN
+417 KTVRKFRKYN
-427 NKDLIVLKNWIKNLH
+427 NKELTELKNWIKNLQ

-457 KFKSKNIETVS
+457 KFKSKNIETIS
-468 PRYNDDKKVDG
+468 PKYNDQNKVDG
-479 RIIIRDNFKSLMKKN
+479 RLIIRDNFKSLMKN
-494 NKILLFGED
+494 NDKILLFGED

-514 EGLQIIF
+514 EGLQILF
-521 GENRIFD
+521 GENRVFD

-553 IQYIDYILYCLQTL
+553 VQYIDYILYCLQTL

-614 INILVPRNMTKAA
+614 INILVPRNMTIAA

-651 KEKMPINLGEYCYE
+651 KEKMPTNLGEYCYE

-673 EGKDVSIVSYGSTL
+673 QGKDISIVSYGSTL
-687 NLVVDSIPEFDHLG
+687 NLVIDSIPEFEHLG
-701 IDVEIIDV
+701 IDVEIVDI

-715 DVGNEI
+715 DVGEEI
-721 LTSVKKTNRII
+721 LKSVRKTNRII

-752 EQGIFN
+752 EQKIFS

-763 PKTLTGKDHRP
+763 PKTLTAKEHRP

-784 KPSVDDIVESVYQVM
+784 KPSVDEIVESVYQIM
-799 NETNPNKYPRF
+799 NESNPKRYPIL

>member
-1 MESINL
+1 MSKTDFHTPN
-7 MFKIDPNIDNSKIE
+7 FKIK
-21 FNEFKDKIL
+21 FNDFKNKVL
-30 KDYKLAVLSRETSLL
+30 NDYKLAVLSRECSLL

-106 YANPDLKEEPM
+106 YANPDIKEEPM
-117 SGGRQMGAHFF
+117 SGGRQMGAHFV
-128 TPSINP
+128 TPSINS
-134 RGEWLDLTCQFNHSS
+134 RGEWLDLTSQFNHSS

-157 IPRSIGLALASKI
+157 IPRSIGLALASKL
-170 YRNIDSDIKNKFTVR
+170 YRNIDSEIKNKFTKR

-216 PLIMSVW
+216 PLVMSVW

-243 EALMGFSSKNK
+243 EALLGFSSKND

-260 FKVNGWDYSKMI
+260 FRVNGWDYI
-272 EVYSEAEKIARK
+272 EMVRVYSEAEKIAREN
-284 DHTPVLIHVDELTQ
+284 HTPVLIHVDELTQ

-317 NWEKEFDCNVKF
+317 NWEKEFDCNLKF
-329 KQWIIENNL
+329 KQWIIESKL
-338 GTQNE
+338 GTQGE
-343 LKEIEESCIKIV
+343 LQEIEDSCIKIV
-355 MESKVKAWD
+355 RESKIKAWD

-374 LELIGMLNKI
+374 FELLGILNKI
-384 LISSNNDVNLKIW
+384 LVSLNNDVSLKLWIDNLK
-397 IENLKSKKEY
+397 NKKEF
-407 IYKDLLNVAK
+407 IYKDLLQIAK
-417 KTVRKFRKTN
+417 KTVRKYRKTN
-427 NKDLIVLKNWIKNLH
+427 NQDLLILQNWIKKL
-442 EILQPKFN
+442 ESKLEPKFS

-457 KFKSKNIETVS
+457 KFKSKNIEAVS
-468 PRYNDDKKVDG
+468 PQFNDDKIVDG

-494 NKILLFGED
+494 NKIILFGED

-514 EGLQIIF
+514 EGLQMDF
-521 GENRIFD
+521 GENRVFD

-553 IQYIDYILYCLQTL
+553 IQYIDYVLYCLQTL

-614 INILVPRNMTKAA
+614 INFLVPRNMTKAA
-627 GFYNSVL
+627 GFYNSIM
-634 QTDEPALVVEP
+634 QTDEPALVIEP

-673 EGKDVSIVSYGSTL
+673 EGKDISIISYGSTL
-687 NLVVDSIPEFDHLG
+687 NLVIDSVPEFEDLG
-701 IDVEIIDV
+701 IDVEIIDI

-715 DVGNEI
+715 DTDKEI
-721 LTSVKKTNRII
+721 LTSVRKTNRII

-752 EQGIFN
+752 KQEIFT

-763 PKTLTGKDHRP
+763 PKTLTAKEHRP

-784 KPSVDDIVESVYQVM
+784 KPSVDQIVESVYQIM
-799 NETNPNKYPRF
+799 NESNPKKYPFL

>member
-1 MESINL
+1 MSRIDFNTSNT
-7 MFKIDPNIDNSKIE
+7 KIK
-21 FNEFKDKIL
+21 FNDFKDKIL
-30 KDYKLAVLSRETSLL
+30 NDYKLAVLSRECSIL

-75 KEGDFRAGY
+75 KEGDFRSGY

-106 YANPDLKEEPM
+106 YANPNIKEEPM
-117 SGGRQMGAHFF
+117 SGGRQMGAHFS

-157 IPRSIGLALASKI
+157 IPRSIGLALASKL
-170 YRNIDSDIKNKFTVR
+170 YRNIDKEVKNKFTKR

-243 EALMGFSSKNK
+243 EALSGFSSKTD

-260 FKVNGWDYSKMI
+260 FRVNGWDYTEMI
-272 EVYSEAEKIARK
+272 RVYSEAEKIARNN
-284 DHTPVLIHVDELTQ
+284 HTPVLIHVDELTQ

-305 GSHQRY
+305 GSHERY

-317 NWEKEFDCNVKF
+317 NWEKEFDCNLKF

-343 LKEIEESCIKIV
+343 LKEIEESCVKIV
-355 MESKVKAWD
+355 KESKVKAWE

-374 LELIGMLNKI
+374 LELIVILNKI

-397 IENLKSKKEY
+397 IENLKNKKEF
-407 IYKDLLNVAK
+407 IYKDLLQVAK
-417 KTVRKFRKTN
+417 KTVRKFRKYN
-427 NKDLIVLKNWIKNLH
+427 NKELTELKNWIKNLQ
-442 EILQPKFN
+442 EILHPKFN

-457 KFKSKNIETVS
+457 KFKSKNIETIS
-468 PRYNDDKKVDG
+468 PKYNDQNKVDG
-479 RIIIRDNFKSLMKKN
+479 RLIIRDNFKSLMKN
-494 NKILLFGED
+494 NDKILLFGED

-514 EGLQIIF
+514 EGLQILF
-521 GENRIFD
+521 GENRVFD

-553 IQYIDYILYCLQTL
+553 VQYIDYILYCLQTL

-614 INILVPRNMTKAA
+614 INILVPRNMTIAA

-651 KEKMPINLGEYCYE
+651 KEKMPTNLGEYCYE

-673 EGKDVSIVSYGSTL
+673 QGKDISIVSYGSTL
-687 NLVVDSIPEFDHLG
+687 NLVIDSIPEFEHLG
-701 IDVEIIDV
+701 IDVEIVDI

-715 DVGNEI
+715 DVGEEI
-721 LTSVKKTNRII
+721 LKSVRKTNRII

-752 EQGIFN
+752 EQKIFS

-763 PKTLTGKDHRP
+763 PKTLTAKEHRP

-784 KPSVDDIVESVYQVM
+784 KPSVDEIVESVYQIM
-799 NETNPNKYPRF
+799 NESNPKRYPIL

>member
-1 MESINL
+1 MSKTDFHTL
-7 MFKIDPNIDNSKIE
+7 NSKIK
-21 FNEFKDKIL
+21 FNDFKNKVL
-30 KDYKLAVLSRETSLL
+30 NDYKLAVLSRECSLL

-106 YANPDLKEEPM
+106 YANPDIKEEPM
-117 SGGRQMGAHFF
+117 SGGRQMGAHFV
-128 TPSINP
+128 TPSINS
-134 RGEWLDLTCQFNHSS
+134 RGEWLDLTSQFNHSS

-157 IPRSIGLALASKI
+157 IPRSIGLALASKL
-170 YRNIDSDIKNKFTVR
+170 YRNIDSEIKNKFTKR

-216 PLIMSVW
+216 PLVMSVW

-243 EALMGFSSKNK
+243 EALLGFSSKND

-260 FKVNGWDYSKMI
+260 FRVNGWDYI
-272 EVYSEAEKIARK
+272 EMVRVYSEAEKIAREN
-284 DHTPVLIHVDELTQ
+284 HTPVLIHVDELTQ

-317 NWEKEFDCNVKF
+317 NWEKEFDCNLKF
-329 KQWIIENNL
+329 KQWIIESKL
-338 GTQNE
+338 GTQGE
-343 LKEIEESCIKIV
+343 LQEIEDSCIKIV
-355 MESKVKAWD
+355 RESKIKAWD

-374 LELIGMLNKI
+374 FELLGILNKI
-384 LISSNNDVNLKIW
+384 LVSLNNDVSLKLWIDNLK
-397 IENLKSKKEY
+397 NKKEF
-407 IYKDLLNVAK
+407 IYKDLLQVAK
-417 KTVRKFRKTN
+417 KTVRKYRKTN
-427 NKDLIVLKNWIKNLH
+427 NQDLLILQNWIKKL
-442 EILQPKFN
+442 ESKLEPKFS

-457 KFKSKNIETVS
+457 KFKSKNIEPVS
-468 PRYNDDKKVDG
+468 PQFNDDKIVDG

-494 NKILLFGED
+494 NKIILFGED

-514 EGLQIIF
+514 EGLQMDF
-521 GENRIFD
+521 GENRVFD

-553 IQYIDYILYCLQTL
+553 IQYIDYVLYCLQTL

-614 INILVPRNMTKAA
+614 INFLVPRNMTKAA
-627 GFYNSVL
+627 GFYNSIM
-634 QTDEPALVVEP
+634 QTDEPALVIEP

-673 EGKDVSIVSYGSTL
+673 EGKDISIISYGSTL
-687 NLVVDSIPEFDHLG
+687 NLVINSVPEFEDLG
-701 IDVEIIDV
+701 IDVEIIDI

-715 DVGNEI
+715 DTDKEI

-752 EQGIFN
+752 KQEIFT

-763 PKTLTGKDHRP
+763 PKTLTAKEHRP

-784 KPSVDDIVESVYQVM
+784 KPSVDQIVESVYQIM
-799 NETNPNKYPRF
+799 NESNPKKYPFL

>member
-1 MESINL
+1 MSRIDFNTSNT
-7 MFKIDPNIDNSKIE
+7 KIK
-21 FNEFKDKIL
+21 FNDFKDKIL
-30 KDYKLAVLSRETSLL
+30 NDYKLAVLSRECSIL

-75 KEGDFRAGY
+75 KEGDFRSGY

-106 YANPDLKEEPM
+106 YANPNIKEEPM
-117 SGGRQMGAHFF
+117 SGGRQMGAHFS

-157 IPRSIGLALASKI
+157 IPRSIGLALASKL
-170 YRNIDSDIKNKFTVR
+170 YRNIDKEVKNKFTKR

-243 EALMGFSSKNK
+243 EALLGFSSKTD

-260 FKVNGWDYSKMI
+260 FRVNGWDYTEMI
-272 EVYSEAEKIARK
+272 RVYSEAEKIARNN
-284 DHTPVLIHVDELTQ
+284 HTPVLIHVDELTQ

-305 GSHQRY
+305 GSHERY

-317 NWEKEFDCNVKF
+317 NWEKEFDCNLKF

-343 LKEIEESCIKIV
+343 LKEIEESCVKIV
-355 MESKVKAWD
+355 KESKVKAWE

-374 LELIGMLNKI
+374 LELIVILNKI
-384 LISSNNDVNLKIW
+384 LTSSNNDVNLKIW
-397 IENLKSKKEY
+397 IENLKNKKEF
-407 IYKDLLNVAK
+407 IYKDLLQVAK
-417 KTVRKFRKTN
+417 KTVRKFRKYN
-427 NKDLIVLKNWIKNLH
+427 NKELTELKNWIKNLQ

-457 KFKSKNIETVS
+457 KFKSKNIETIS
-468 PRYNDDKKVDG
+468 PKYNDQNKVDG
-479 RIIIRDNFKSLMKKN
+479 RVIIRDNFKSLMKN
-494 NKILLFGED
+494 NDKILLFGED

-514 EGLQIIF
+514 EGLQILF
-521 GENRIFD
+521 GENRVFD

-553 IQYIDYILYCLQTL
+553 VQYIDYILYCLQTL

-614 INILVPRNMTKAA
+614 INILVPRNMTIAA

-651 KEKMPINLGEYCYE
+651 KEKMPTNLGEYCYE

-673 EGKDVSIVSYGSTL
+673 QGKDISIVSYGSTL
-687 NLVVDSIPEFDHLG
+687 NLVIDSIPEFEHLG
-701 IDVEIIDV
+701 IDVEIVDI

-715 DVGNEI
+715 DVGEEI
-721 LTSVKKTNRII
+721 LKSVRKTNRII

-752 EQGIFN
+752 EQKIFS

-763 PKTLTGKDHRP
+763 PKTLTAKEHRP

-784 KPSVDDIVESVYQVM
+784 KPSVDEIVESVYQIM
-799 NETNPNKYPRF
+799 NESNPKRYPKL

>member
-1 MESINL
+1 
-7 MFKIDPNIDNSKIE
+7 
-21 FNEFKDKIL
+21 
-30 KDYKLAVLSRETSLL
+30 
-45 GRKEVLTGKAKFGVF
+45 
-60 GDGKELPQVVLNHFF
+60 
-75 KEGDFRAGY
+75 
-84 YRDQTILMGQNLLT
+84 MGQNLLT

-106 YANPDLKEEPM
+106 YANPDIKEEPM
-117 SGGRQMGAHFF
+117 SGGRQMGAHFV
-128 TPSINP
+128 TPSINS
-134 RGEWLDLTCQFNHSS
+134 RGEWLDLTSQYNHSS

-157 IPRSIGLALASKI
+157 IPRSIGLALASKL
-170 YRNIDSDIKNKFTVR
+170 YRNIDSEIKNKFTKR

-216 PLIMSVW
+216 PLVMSVW

-243 EALMGFSSKNK
+243 EALLGFSSKNN

-260 FKVNGWDYSKMI
+260 FRVNGWDYI
-272 EVYSEAEKIARK
+272 EMVRVYSEAEKIAREN
-284 DHTPVLIHVDELTQ
+284 HTPVLIHVDELTQ

-317 NWEKEFDCNVKF
+317 NWEKEFDCNLKF
-329 KQWIIENNL
+329 KQWIIESKL
-338 GTQNE
+338 GTQGE
-343 LKEIEESCIKIV
+343 LQEIEDSCIKIV
-355 MESKVKAWD
+355 RESKIKAWD

-374 LELIGMLNKI
+374 FELLGILNKI
-384 LISSNNDVNLKIW
+384 LVSLNNDVSLKLWIDNLK
-397 IENLKSKKEY
+397 NKKEF
-407 IYKDLLNVAK
+407 IYKDLLQVAK
-417 KTVRKFRKTN
+417 KTVRKYRKTN
-427 NKDLIVLKNWIKNLH
+427 NQDLLILQNWIKKL
-442 EILQPKFN
+442 ESKLEPKFS

-457 KFKSKNIETVS
+457 KFKSKNIEPVS
-468 PRYNDDKKVDG
+468 PQFNDDKIVDG

-494 NKILLFGED
+494 NKIILFGED

-514 EGLQIIF
+514 EGLQMDF
-521 GENRIFD
+521 GENRVFD

-553 IQYIDYILYCLQTL
+553 IQYIDYVLYCLQTL

-614 INILVPRNMTKAA
+614 INFLVPRNMTKAA
-627 GFYNSVL
+627 GFYNSIM
-634 QTDEPALVVEP
+634 QTDEPALVIEP

-673 EGKDVSIVSYGSTL
+673 EGKDISIISYGSTL
-687 NLVVDSIPEFDHLG
+687 NLVIDSVPEFEDLG
-701 IDVEIIDV
+701 IDVEIIDI

-715 DVGNEI
+715 DTDKEI

-752 EQGIFN
+752 KQEIFT

-763 PKTLTGKDHRP
+763 PKTLTAKEHRP

-784 KPSVDDIVESVYQVM
+784 KPSVDQIVESVYQIM
-799 NETNPNKYPRF
+799 NESNPKKYPFL

>member
-1 MESINL
+1 MSKTDFHTL
-7 MFKIDPNIDNSKIE
+7 NSKIK
-21 FNEFKDKIL
+21 FNDFKDKVL
-30 KDYKLAVLSRETSLL
+30 NDYKLAVLSRECSLL

-106 YANPDLKEEPM
+106 YANPDIKEEPM
-117 SGGRQMGAHFF
+117 SGGRQMGAHFV
-128 TPSINP
+128 TPSINS
-134 RGEWLDLTCQFNHSS
+134 RGEWLDLTSQFNHSS

-157 IPRSIGLALASKI
+157 IPRSIGLALASKL
-170 YRNIDSDIKNKFTVR
+170 YRNIDSEIKNKFTKR

-216 PLIMSVW
+216 PLVMSVW

-243 EALMGFSSKNK
+243 EALLGFSSKND

-260 FKVNGWDYSKMI
+260 FRVNGWDYI
-272 EVYSEAEKIARK
+272 EMVRVYSEAEKIARK
-284 DHTPVLIHVDELTQ
+284 NHTPVLIHVDELTQ

-317 NWEKEFDCNVKF
+317 NWEKEFDCNLKF
-329 KQWIIENNL
+329 KQWIIESKL
-338 GTQNE
+338 GTQGE
-343 LKEIEESCIKIV
+343 LQEIEDSCIKIV
-355 MESKVKAWD
+355 RESKIKAWD

-374 LELIGMLNKI
+374 FELLGILNKI
-384 LISSNNDVNLKIW
+384 LVSLNNDVSLKLWIDNLK
-397 IENLKSKKEY
+397 NKKEF
-407 IYKDLLNVAK
+407 IYKDLLQVAK
-417 KTVRKFRKTN
+417 KTVRKYRKTN
-427 NKDLIVLKNWIKNLH
+427 NQDLLILQNWIKKL
-442 EILQPKFN
+442 ESKLEPKFS

-457 KFKSKNIETVS
+457 KFKSKNIEAVS
-468 PRYNDDKKVDG
+468 PQFNDDKTVDG

-494 NKILLFGED
+494 NKIILFGED

-514 EGLQIIF
+514 EGLQMDF
-521 GENRIFD
+521 GENRVFD

-553 IQYIDYILYCLQTL
+553 IQYIDYVLYCLQTL

-614 INILVPRNMTKAA
+614 INFLVPRNMTKAA
-627 GFYNSVL
+627 GFYNSIM
-634 QTDEPALVVEP
+634 QTDEPALVIEP

-673 EGKDVSIVSYGSTL
+673 EGKDISIISYGSTL
-687 NLVVDSIPEFDHLG
+687 NLVIDSVPEFEDLG
-701 IDVEIIDV
+701 IDVEIIDI

-715 DVGNEI
+715 DTDKEI

-752 EQGIFN
+752 KQEIFT

-763 PKTLTGKDHRP
+763 PKTLTAKEHRP

-784 KPSVDDIVESVYQVM
+784 KPSVDQIVESVYQIM
-799 NETNPNKYPRF
+799 NESNPKKYPFL

>member
-1 MESINL
+1 MSRIDFNTSNT
-7 MFKIDPNIDNSKIE
+7 KIK
-21 FNEFKDKIL
+21 FNDFKDKIL
-30 KDYKLAVLSRETSLL
+30 NDYKLAVLSRECSIL

-75 KEGDFRAGY
+75 KEGDFRSGY

-106 YANPDLKEEPM
+106 YANPNIKEEPM
-117 SGGRQMGAHFF
+117 SGGRQMGAHFS

-157 IPRSIGLALASKI
+157 IPRSIGLALASKL
-170 YRNIDSDIKNKFTVR
+170 YRNIDKEVKNKFTKR

-243 EALMGFSSKNK
+243 EALSGFSSKTD

-260 FKVNGWDYSKMI
+260 FRVNGWDYTEMI
-272 EVYSEAEKIARK
+272 RVYSEAEKIARNN
-284 DHTPVLIHVDELTQ
+284 HTPVLIHVDELTQ

-305 GSHQRY
+305 GSHERY
-311 KSEERL
+311 KSKERL
-317 NWEKEFDCNVKF
+317 NWEKEFDCNLKF

-343 LKEIEESCIKIV
+343 LKEIEESCVKIV
-355 MESKVKAWD
+355 KESKVKAWE

-374 LELIGMLNKI
+374 LELIVILNKI

-397 IENLKSKKEY
+397 IENLKNKKEF
-407 IYKDLLNVAK
+407 IYKDLLQVAK
-417 KTVRKFRKTN
+417 KTVRKFRKYN
-427 NKDLIVLKNWIKNLH
+427 NKELTELKNWIKNLQ

-457 KFKSKNIETVS
+457 KFKSKNIETIS
-468 PRYNDDKKVDG
+468 PKYNDQNKVDG
-479 RIIIRDNFKSLMKKN
+479 RLIIRDNFKSLMKN
-494 NKILLFGED
+494 NDKILLFGED

-514 EGLQIIF
+514 EGLQILF
-521 GENRIFD
+521 GENRVFD

-553 IQYIDYILYCLQTL
+553 VQYIDYILYCLQTL

-614 INILVPRNMTKAA
+614 INILVPRNMTIAA

-651 KEKMPINLGEYCYE
+651 KEKMPTNLGEYCYE

-673 EGKDVSIVSYGSTL
+673 QGKDISIVSYGSTL
-687 NLVVDSIPEFDHLG
+687 NLVIDSIPEFEHLG
-701 IDVEIIDV
+701 IDVEIVDI

-715 DVGNEI
+715 DVGEEI
-721 LTSVKKTNRII
+721 LKSVRKTNRII

-752 EQGIFN
+752 EQKIFS

-763 PKTLTGKDHRP
+763 PKTLTAKEHRP

-784 KPSVDDIVESVYQVM
+784 KPSVDEIVESVYQIM
-799 NETNPNKYPRF
+799 NESNPKRYPIL

>member
-1 MESINL
+1 MSKTD
-7 MFKIDPNIDNSKIE
+7 FHTPNSKIK
-21 FNEFKDKIL
+21 FNDFKDKVL
-30 KDYKLAVLSRETSLL
+30 NDYKLAVLSRECSLL

-106 YANPDLKEEPM
+106 YANPDIKEEPM
-117 SGGRQMGAHFF
+117 SGGRQMGAHFV
-128 TPSINP
+128 TPSINS
-134 RGEWLDLTCQFNHSS
+134 RGEWLDLTSQFNHSS

-157 IPRSIGLALASKI
+157 IPRSIGLALASKL
-170 YRNIDSDIKNKFTVR
+170 YRNLDSEIKNRFTKR

-210 AAVIQI
+210 AAVLQI
-216 PLIMSVW
+216 PLVMSVW

-243 EALMGFSSKNK
+243 EALLGFSSKND

-260 FKVNGWDYSKMI
+260 FRVNGWDYI
-272 EVYSEAEKIARK
+272 EMVGVYSEAEKIARK
-284 DHTPVLIHVDELTQ
+284 NHTPVLIHVDELTQ

-317 NWEKEFDCNVKF
+317 NWEKEFDCNLKF
-329 KQWIIENNL
+329 KQWIIESNL
-338 GTQNE
+338 GTQGE
-343 LKEIEESCIKIV
+343 LQAIEDSCIKIV
-355 MESKVKAWD
+355 RESKIKAWD

-374 LELIGMLNKI
+374 FELLGILNKI
-384 LISSNNDVNLKIW
+384 MVSLNNDVNLKLW
-397 IENLKSKKEY
+397 IDNLKNKKEF
-407 IYKDLLNVAK
+407 IYKDLLQIAK
-417 KTVRKFRKTN
+417 KTVRKYRKTN
-427 NKDLIVLKNWIKNLH
+427 NQDLLILQNWIKKL
-442 EILQPKFN
+442 ESKLEPKFS

-457 KFKSKNIETVS
+457 KFKSKNIEAVS
-468 PRYNDDKKVDG
+468 PQFNDDKTVDG
-479 RIIIRDNFKSLMKKN
+479 RVIIRDNFKSLMKKN
-494 NKILLFGED
+494 NKIILFGED

-514 EGLQIIF
+514 EGLQMDF
-521 GENRIFD
+521 GENRVFD

-553 IQYIDYILYCLQTL
+553 IQYIDYVLYCLQTL

-614 INILVPRNMTKAA
+614 INFLVPRNMTKAA
-627 GFYNSVL
+627 GFYNSIM
-634 QTDEPALVVEP
+634 QTDEPALVIEP

-673 EGKDVSIVSYGSTL
+673 EGKDISIISYGSTL
-687 NLVVDSIPEFDHLG
+687 NLVIDSVPEFEDLG
-701 IDVEIIDV
+701 IDVEIIDI

-715 DVGNEI
+715 DIDKEI
-721 LTSVKKTNRII
+721 LTSVRKTNRVI

-752 EQGIFN
+752 KQGIFT

-763 PKTLTGKDHRP
+763 PKTLTAKEHRP

-784 KPSVDDIVESVYQVM
+784 KPSVDQIVESVYQIM
-799 NETNPNKYPRF
+799 NESNPKKYPFL

>member
-1 MESINL
+1 MSKTD
-7 MFKIDPNIDNSKIE
+7 FHTPNSKIK
-21 FNEFKDKIL
+21 FNDFKDKVL
-30 KDYKLAVLSRETSLL
+30 NDYKLAVLSRECSLL

-106 YANPDLKEEPM
+106 YANPDIKEEPM
-117 SGGRQMGAHFF
+117 SGGRQMGAHFV
-128 TPSINP
+128 TPSINS
-134 RGEWLDLTCQFNHSS
+134 RGEWLDLTSQFNHSS

-157 IPRSIGLALASKI
+157 IPRSIGLALASKL
-170 YRNIDSDIKNKFTVR
+170 YRNIDSEIKNKFTKR

-216 PLIMSVW
+216 PLVMSVW

-243 EALMGFSSKNK
+243 EALLGFSSKND

-260 FKVNGWDYSKMI
+260 FRVNGWDYI
-272 EVYSEAEKIARK
+272 EMVRVYSEAEKIARK
-284 DHTPVLIHVDELTQ
+284 NHTPVLIHVDELTQ

-317 NWEKEFDCNVKF
+317 NWEKEFDCNLKF
-329 KQWIIENNL
+329 KQWIIESKL
-338 GTQNE
+338 GTQGE
-343 LKEIEESCIKIV
+343 LQAIEDSCIKIV
-355 MESKVKAWD
+355 RESKIKAWD

-374 LELIGMLNKI
+374 FELLGILNKI
-384 LISSNNDVNLKIW
+384 LVSLNNDVSLKLWIDNLK
-397 IENLKSKKEY
+397 NKKEF
-407 IYKDLLNVAK
+407 IYKDLLQIAK
-417 KTVRKFRKTN
+417 KTVRKYRKTN
-427 NKDLIVLKNWIKNLH
+427 NQDLLILQNWIKKL
-442 EILQPKFN
+442 ESKLEPKFS

-457 KFKSKNIETVS
+457 KFKSKNIEAVS
-468 PRYNDDKKVDG
+468 PQFNDDKTVDG

-494 NKILLFGED
+494 NKIILFGED

-514 EGLQIIF
+514 EGLQMDF
-521 GENRIFD
+521 GENRVFD

-553 IQYIDYILYCLQTL
+553 IQYIDYVLYCLQTL

-614 INILVPRNMTKAA
+614 INFLVPRNMTKAA
-627 GFYNSVL
+627 GFYNSIM
-634 QTDEPALVVEP
+634 QTDEPALVIEP

-673 EGKDVSIVSYGSTL
+673 EGKDISIISYGSTL
-687 NLVVDSIPEFDHLG
+687 NLVIDSVPEFEDLG
-701 IDVEIIDV
+701 IDVEIIDI

-715 DVGNEI
+715 DIDKEI
-721 LTSVKKTNRII
+721 LTSVRKTNRII

-752 EQGIFN
+752 EQEIFT

-763 PKTLTGKDHRP
+763 PKTLTAKEHRP

-784 KPSVDDIVESVYQVM
+784 KPSVDQIVESVYQIM
-799 NETNPNKYPRF
+799 NESNPKKYPFL

>member
-1 MESINL
+1 
-7 MFKIDPNIDNSKIE
+7 
-21 FNEFKDKIL
+21 
-30 KDYKLAVLSRETSLL
+30 
-45 GRKEVLTGKAKFGVF
+45 
-60 GDGKELPQVVLNHFF
+60 
-75 KEGDFRAGY
+75 
-84 YRDQTILMGQNLLT
+84 MGQNLLT

-106 YANPDLKEEPM
+106 YANPDIEEEPM
-117 SGGRQMGAHFF
+117 SGGRQMGAHFV
-128 TPSINP
+128 TPSINS
-134 RGEWLDLTCQFNHSS
+134 RGEWLDLTSQFNHSS

-157 IPRSIGLALASKI
+157 IPRSIGLALASKL
-170 YRNIDSDIKNKFTVR
+170 YRNIDSEIKNKFTKR

-216 PLIMSVW
+216 PLVMSVW

-243 EALMGFSSKNK
+243 EALLGFSSKNN

-260 FKVNGWDYSKMI
+260 FRVNGWDYI
-272 EVYSEAEKIARK
+272 EMVRVYSEAEKIAREN
-284 DHTPVLIHVDELTQ
+284 HTPVLIHVDELTQ

-317 NWEKEFDCNVKF
+317 NWEKEFDCNLKF
-329 KQWIIENNL
+329 KQWIIESKL
-338 GTQNE
+338 GTQGE
-343 LKEIEESCIKIV
+343 LQAIEDSCIKIV
-355 MESKVKAWD
+355 RESKIKAWD
-364 SYQKPIIDLN
+364 SYQKPIKDLN
-374 LELIGMLNKI
+374 FELLEILNKI
-384 LISSNNDVNLKIW
+384 LVSLNNDVNLKLW
-397 IENLKSKKEY
+397 IDNLKNKKEF
-407 IYKDLLNVAK
+407 IYKDLLQVAK
-417 KTVRKFRKTN
+417 KTVRKYRKTN
-427 NKDLIVLKNWIKNLH
+427 NQDLLILQNWIKKL
-442 EILQPKFN
+442 ESKLEPKFS

-457 KFKSKNIETVS
+457 KFKSKNIEPVS
-468 PRYNDDKKVDG
+468 PQFNDDKIVDG

-494 NKILLFGED
+494 NKIILFGED

-514 EGLQIIF
+514 EGLQMDF
-521 GENRIFD
+521 GENRVFD

-553 IQYIDYILYCLQTL
+553 IQYIDYVLYCLQTL

-614 INILVPRNMTKAA
+614 INFLVPRNMTKAA
-627 GFYNSVL
+627 GFYNSIM
-634 QTDEPALVVEP
+634 QTDEPALVIEP

-673 EGKDVSIVSYGSTL
+673 EGKDISIISYGSTL
-687 NLVVDSIPEFDHLG
+687 NLVINSVPEFEDLG
-701 IDVEIIDV
+701 IDVEIIDI

-715 DVGNEI
+715 DTDKEI
-721 LTSVKKTNRII
+721 LTSVRKTNRII

-752 EQGIFN
+752 KQEIFT

-763 PKTLTGKDHRP
+763 PKTLTAKEHRP

-784 KPSVDDIVESVYQVM
+784 KPSVDQIVESVYQIM
-799 NETNPNKYPRF
+799 NESNPKKYPFL